1 MDQEKLLDYLKRV
14 TADLHQTRQRLRDV
28 ESGDSEPIALVSM
41 SCRFAGGVDSPEDLW
56 QLVAEGRDAIGEFP
70 ADRGWDAAALFDED
84 PDQQGTSYTRHGGF
98 LYDAPEFDAAFFG
111 ISPRETLGMDPQQ
124 RLLLESSWQLLERA
138 GIDPTSLKG
147 SRTGVFAGTN
157 GQDYGDLLYQV
168 PEGVEGYTL
177 TGNAASVLSGRIS
190 YTFGLEGPS
199 VTVDT
204 ACSSSLVAL
213 HLAVQSL
220 RQKECSLALAGGVT
234 VMSSPRA
241 FIQFSRQRGL
251 AADGRCKSFAAAADG
266 TGWGE
271 GVGMLL
277 LERLSDA
284 RRNGHP
290 VLAVIRGSA
299 VNQDGA
305 SNGLTAPNGP
315 SQQRVI
321 RQALAGAG
329 LTPAQ
334 VDVVEA
340 HGTGTVLGDPIE
352 AQALLATYGLER
364 PADRPLWLG
373 SVKSNLGHTQAAA
386 GVAGVIKMVL
396 AMRHG
401 VLPRTLHVD
410 EPSPH
415 VDWSAG
421 GVALLQEARPW
432 PATEEPRRAG
442 VSSFGVSGT
451 NAHTIIEQAPEP
463 EQSAADRPRAAAPA
477 LLPYLVSGRSAEA
490 LRAQAARLR
499 AHLDTAPEPAPADLA
514 HSLAT
519 TRAALEHRAAVLAG
533 DRAELLAGLDALA
546 AGESAPHLVQ
556 GVAAEGRTAFLFT
569 GQGSQRAGMG
579 AELYDAFP
587 VFAEAYDAVRAEL
600 DRHLDTPLK
609 EADALLDRT
618 EYTQPALFAIEVAL
632 FRLVESWGVR
642 PDFLAGHSI
651 GELAAAHVAGV
662 LSLADAAELVAARG
676 RLMQALPAGGAMV
689 AVQAGEEEVLPLLA
703 GHADVGIAAV
713 NGPSSVVLSG
723 AEPAVSEVVGQL
735 GGKSKRLTVSHAFH
749 SPLMEPM
756 LAEFRAVAERLTF
769 HAPRIPIVSTLE
781 PGADLT
787 EVEYWV
793 RHVREAVRFA
803 EAIETLA
810 SRGVTSYLE
819 LGPDGVLTAMAEH
832 CLGEESTAALIPTLR
847 AGRPEARALLTALAR
862 AQVHG
867 ATPDWRAVGAS
878 WGGARVGLPTYAFQR
893 RRHWPE
899 PPAGWVGDVASA
911 GLGAADHPLLGAAV
925 ALADADGVLFTG
937 LLSLRTHPWLADHAV
952 LGTVLLPGTA
962 FVELAIRAGDHVG
975 CQQLAELTLQAPLVL
990 PEHGAVQLQL
1000 AVGEADATGARG
1012 FTLHSR
1018 PEPEDTAAGAALT
1031 AEHAWTR
1038 HATGSL
1044 APLGTGPQ
1052 PEPLGRDSWPPAG
1065 AVPVETEGLYGYLA
1079 EAGFDYGPVFQ
1090 GLRAAWQSGEEIFAE
1105 VRLPEQARA
1114 EAQRFGL
1121 HPALLDAALH
1131 GVGMG
1136 TLLSPSESGRLPFAW
1151 SGVTLHASG
1160 ADTLRVRLAPA
1171 GADRVAVT
1179 VADGTGAPVARI
1191 ESLLLRP
1198 VSAAQ
1203 VQAARRAHH
1212 ESLFTVEWQDAAPG
1226 PVLGAPDTAGWA
1238 LLGAETLGLDLP
1250 RHVDPAALAASL
1262 DAAATPPAL
1271 VLAAVRG
1278 EPGEPPAAAHATA
1291 ERALALVQQWLA
1303 EDRFADAP
1311 LVLVTAGAQSVVPGE
1326 PVADLAAATV
1336 WGLVRSAQS
1345 EHPNRL
1351 LLVDL
1356 DADEASLRAL
1366 PAALAAALA
1375 ADEPQLALRAGTLK
1389 LPRLARVTAA
1399 TTDTAADTADADAGP
1414 VLAPALAPASDG
1426 TVLVTG
1432 ATGTLGAL
1440 VARHLV
1446 AGHGVRRLLLVSRR
1460 GAAAVGAAEL
1470 AAELRESGAEVTL
1483 AACDV
1488 ADRAA
1493 LAELLGSLEHPLTA
1507 VVHTAGVLD
1516 DGIVS
1521 SLTPERLATVLRPK
1535 VDAAWHL
1542 HELTKDQ
1549 NLTAFVLFSAAAA
1562 TLGGPGQANYAA
1574 ANAFLDAL
1582 AQHRRAAGLPAT
1594 ALAWGLWA
1602 ERSGMTGTLEEA
1614 DLQRIN
1620 RAGVAALSSAEGLA
1634 LLDTATALGG
1644 ASYVPIRLDLAGLRA
1659 HGGSSALPALLRGLV
1674 RAPARRA
1681 AQAEQGGDSFREQLA
1696 ALAPAERAKAL
1707 LTLVTGQVAAV
1718 LGHSGAEAIEPQL
1731 AFKELGFDSLTAVEL
1746 RNRLNTVTGLRLPAT
1761 LVFDYPNPAALA
1773 ELLGA
1778 ELLGAELLGAE
1789 LLGPQ
1794 PTATA
1799 AVVAPLTEDP
1809 IAIIGMACRYPGEVT
1824 TPEELWQLVTSG
1836 RDGISGFPTDR
1847 GWLVDALRSAD
1858 TEQADAALA
1867 GGFLHDASA
1876 FDPGFFGINPR
1887 EALAMDPQQRLL
1899 LEASWEAFER
1909 AGIDPASVKGSRT
1922 GVFAGVMYH
1931 DYVTRLPAV
1940 PEEVAGY
1947 LGTGGSGSVAS
1958 GRISYTFGLEGPA
1971 VTVDTACS
1979 SSLVALHLAAQ
1990 ALRSGECTLALAGG
2004 VTVMATPDT
2013 FIDFARQ
2020 GGLSANGRC
2029 KSFSADADGTSWAE
2043 GVGMLLVERLS
2054 DARRNGHPVLA
2065 IVRGTAVNQDGA
2077 SNGLTAPNG
2086 PSQQRVIRQALANAR
2101 LTADQ
2106 VDAVE
2111 AHGTG
2116 TSLGD
2121 PIEAQALLATYGREH
2136 TAERPL
2142 WLGSVKS
2149 NLGHTQ
2155 AAAGAAG
2162 IIKMVLAMR
2171 HGVLPR
2177 TLHVGEPT
2185 PHVDW
2190 TAGAVELLT
2199 ETRPWPE
2206 TGEPRRAGISSFGV
2220 SGTNAHVI
2228 LEQAPDPA
2236 PVAEPA
2242 APAALP
2248 WVLSAKS
2255 TQALRAQASRL
2266 HARLT
2271 EDETLHP
2278 VDLAF
2283 SLATTRGSLEQ
2294 RAAVVG
2300 GDRAELLR
2308 GLAALAAGEPAGH
2321 LVEGTAAG
2329 TPRTAFL
2336 FAGQGSQRAGMGA
2349 ELYDAHPV
2357 FAEAYDAVR
2366 AELDRYLEVPLKDAD
2381 ALLDRTAYTQPA
2393 LFALE
2398 VALFRLVESW
2408 GLTPDFLAG
2417 HSIGELAAAHVA
2429 GVLSLADA
2437 ARLVAARGRLMQQ
2450 LPAGGAMVAVQAS
2463 EAELLPLLAD
2473 RSDVGIAAVNGP
2485 TSVVLS
2491 GTEQAVLEL
2500 AEKLDRKTRRLT
2512 VSHAFHSPLM
2522 EPMLAEFRAVASE
2535 LTFHQPRIPIVS
2547 TLDQDADLT
2556 TPDYWVRHV
2565 REAVRFADAIETLE
2579 REGVRAF
2586 LELGPDGTLT
2596 ALAQATASAEEEA
2609 VFAPVLRRDRPEVT
2623 TFATALAH
2631 LYVRG
2636 AALDWRAVFAGTGA
2650 RRVDLPTYAF
2660 QRERY
2665 WLEPPV
2671 LWAADVASAGLVTP
2685 AHPLLGAAAPLA
2697 ESDGYLFT
2705 GLLSLR
2711 THPWLADHAVSGT
2724 VLLPGTAFVELAV
2737 RAGDQ
2742 VGCDRLAELTLQAP
2756 LVLPETGALQLQLWL
2771 GPADETGS
2779 RALSVHS
2786 RPEDASAEDPW
2797 TKHADGLLATGGAER
2812 PAAGELASWPPAEAV
2827 PLETT
2832 GFYER
2837 LAVGGFAYG
2846 PAFQGL
2852 TAAWQRGE
2860 EIFVEVALPAGTE
2873 PDGSL
2878 FGLHPALLDA
2888 ALHGTF
2894 LQGSGAEGGRL
2905 PFAWSGVTLYAA
2917 GAGALRVRITPQ
2929 GTDAIALAIAD
2940 ATGEPVATVD
2950 SLVLRPVGAEQLR
2963 GAARAAHHDALFQVE
2978 WAALPAAAN
2987 ASPVVGRWGVLGEV
3001 PLGLAAESFADLAA
3015 VAASVTVPEVLFVP
3029 CLPLADGLSADGVRE
3044 VTHRVLGLV
3053 QAWLAEEKFAGSRLV
3068 LLTRGAVAPLGGERL
3083 ADPAGAAVRGLV
3095 RSAQA
3100 ENPERFVLLDLDG
3113 ADASL
3118 AALPAAL
3125 ALPEHEL
3132 ALRQGTCL
3140 VPRLARIATDAALT
3154 PPEGAVAWRLGI
3166 PVKGTLDNL
3175 ALIEHPAAVAPL
3187 EPGSVRIGVRATGL
3201 NFRDVLNALG
3211 MYPGNAGLLGLEGA
3225 GVVLEVAPDVT
3236 DLAVGDRVFGMM
3248 SGGFAPLAVV
3258 DRRMIARMPE
3268 SWSFAEAAAV
3278 PVVHLTAY
3286 YALVDLADL
3295 RAGESVLIHAA
3306 AGGVGMAA
3314 VQLARHLGAEVYG
3327 TASAGKWDALRKLGL
3342 DDEHI
3347 ASSRDLAFEE
3357 RFRSATGGRGV
3368 DVVLDSLAREF
3379 VDASL
3384 RLLPRG
3390 GRFVEMGKTDVR
3402 DPEQVA
3408 AEHPG
3413 VHYQGFDLIE
3423 AGPQRTGELL
3433 AEVLALFEKG
3443 ALEHL
3448 PIATWDLRRAP
3459 EAFRFV
3465 SQARHI
3471 GKVVLTVP
3479 APLDADGTV
3488 LITGA
3493 TGTLGALAA
3502 RHLVA
3507 EHGARHLL
3515 LTSRRGA
3522 EAPGAAELAAE
3533 LEQLGASVSIAACD
3547 AADRAGLA
3555 ALLGSLQ
3562 RPLTAVLHTA
3572 GVLDDGVVNTL
3583 TPERLDAVLRPK
3595 VDAALNLHE
3604 LTAGLD
3610 LSAFVLYSSVA
3621 GTFGGAG
3628 QGNYAAANAFLDAL
3642 ATRRAQ
3648 DGLPALSLAW
3658 GLWAESSGMTGDL
3671 GTADLER
3678 MARGGITP
3686 LASAQG
3692 LALLDT
3698 AATLG
3703 RSTLA
3708 PMGLD
3713 VAGLR
3718 AHADPAA
3725 VPPLLRG
3732 LVRTPARRAARTAA
3746 GSVEGPTLAQRLTG
3760 LDQEE
3765 RRKLLLDLVCTQVAA
3780 VLGHP
3785 GPESVEA
3792 ERAFKELGFDSL
3804 TGIELRN
3811 RMNAATGLRLS
3822 ATLVFDHPTPAALAA
3837 LLLTE
3842 ITPAPAAAAQPLLAE
3857 LDRLEAAFTAAPVAD
3872 GELRGTLAARLEA
3885 LLGRLAGPAAP
3896 PAAEAVD
3903 TGQLKAASDD
3913 ELFAFINDQLGRSP
3927 SS

>member
-14 TADLHQTRQRLRDV
+14 TADLHQTRQRLRDA

-41 SCRFAGGVDSPEDLW
+41 SCRFAGGVNSPEDLW
-56 QLVAEGRDAIGEFP
+56 QLVAEGRDAIGDFP
-70 ADRGWDAAALFDED
+70 SDRGWDVESLFDDD

-98 LYDAPEFDAAFFG
+98 LYDATEFDAAFFG

-124 RLLLESSWQLLERA
+124 RLLLEASWQVLERA

-177 TGNAASVLSGRIS
+177 TGNAASVLSGRLS
-190 YTFGLEGPS
+190 YTFGLEGPA

-213 HLAVQSL
+213 HLAVQAL

-321 RQALAGAG
+321 RQALASAG
-329 LTPAQ
+329 LTPGQ

-364 PADRPLWLG
+364 PEDRPLWLG

-401 VLPRTLHVD
+401 VLPKTLHVD

-415 VDWSAG
+415 VDWASG
-421 GVALLQEARPW
+421 GVALLEEARPW
-432 PATEEPRRAG
+432 PATGEPRRAG

-463 EQSAADRPRAAAPA
+463 EGSAVEAPTAAAPA
-477 LLPYLVSGRSAEA
+477 LLPYLVSGRTAEA
-490 LRAQAARLR
+490 LSAQAARLR
-499 AHLDTAPEPAPADLA
+499 AHLDTVPDLAQADLA

-519 TRAALEHRAAVLAG
+519 TRAALDHRAAVLAA
-533 DRAELLAGLDALA
+533 DRAELLTGLDALA
-546 AGESAPHLVQ
+546 AGESAPHLVR
-556 GVAAEGRTAFLFT
+556 GVAAAEGRTAFLFT

-579 AELYDAFP
+579 AELYEAFP
-587 VFAEAYDAVRAEL
+587 VFAEAFDAVCAEL
-600 DRHLDTPLK
+600 DGQLERPLK
-609 EADALLDRT
+609 DVVFGAEGGLLDETR
-618 EYTQPALFAIEVAL
+618 YTQPALFAVEVAL
-632 FRLVESWGVR
+632 FRLVESWGLA

-651 GELAAAHVAGV
+651 GEIAAAHAAGV
-662 LSLADAAELVAARG
+662 LSLADASALVAARG
-676 RLMQALPAGGAMV
+676 RLMQELPRGGAMV
-689 AVQAGEEEVLPLLA
+689 SLQASEEELLPLLA
-703 GHADVGIAAV
+703 DRSAVVGIAAV
-713 NGPSSVVLSG
+713 NGPTAVVVSG
-723 AEPAVSEVVGQL
+723 AEDEVLAIARHFEEL
-735 GGKSKRLTVSHAFH
+735 GRKTRRLTVSHAFH
-749 SPLMEPM
+749 SPLMDGM
-756 LAEFRAVAERLTF
+756 LADFRRIAEGLDYQP
-769 HAPRIPIVSTLE
+769 PRIPIVSTVT
-781 PGADLT
+781 GTSLT
-787 EVEYWV
+787 AEELCSPEYWV
-793 RHVREAVRFA
+793 RHVREAVRFLDA
-803 EAIETLA
+803 VRRLDAN
-810 SRGVTSYLE
+810 GVTTYLE
-819 LGPDGVLTAMAEH
+819 LGPDGVLTAMAQH
-832 CLGEESTAALIPTLR
+832 CLGENADGAALVPTMR
-847 AGRPEARALLTALAR
+847 TGRDETRTLLTALAL
-862 AQVHG
+862 AHAHG
-867 ATPDWRAVGAS
+867 AAPDWRAVSAA
-878 WGGARVGLPTYAFQR
+878 WGGTRVDLPTYAFQR

-899 PPAGWVGDVASA
+899 PPAGWLGDVASV

-937 LLSLRTHPWLADHAV
+937 LLSLQTHPWLADHAV
-952 LGTVLLPGTA
+952 MGTVLLPGTA

-975 CQQLAELTLQAPLVL
+975 CHQLVELTLQAPLVL
-990 PEHGAVQLQL
+990 PERGAVQIQL
-1000 AVGEADATGARG
+1000 AVGEADATGSRG

-1018 PEPEDTAAGAALT
+1018 PEPEDAAGGAALT
-1031 AEHAWTR
+1031 TEHAWTR
-1038 HATGSL
+1038 HATGIL
-1044 APLGTGPQ
+1044 APAATDHPAEALG
-1052 PEPLGRDSWPPAG
+1052 LDSWPPAG
-1065 AVPVETEGLYGYLA
+1065 ATPVETEGLYEYLA
-1079 EAGFDYGPVFQ
+1079 EAGFGYGPVFQ
-1090 GLRAAWQSGEEIFAE
+1090 GLRAAWQSGDEIFAD
-1105 VRLPEQARA
+1105 VRLPEQARTDA
-1114 EAQRFGL
+1114 RLFGL

-1160 ADTLRVRLAPA
+1160 ADTLRVRLSPA
-1171 GADRVAVT
+1171 GADCVSVT
-1179 VADGTGAPVARI
+1179 VADGTGAPVARVD
-1191 ESLLLRP
+1191 SLLLRP

-1203 VQAARRAHH
+1203 VHAARSAHH
-1212 ESLFTVEWQDAAPG
+1212 ESLFTVEWQPAAPG
-1226 PVLGAPDTAGWA
+1226 NADTAGWA
-1238 LLGAETLGLDLP
+1238 LLGAERLGLDLP
-1250 RHVDPAALAASL
+1250 GYADLPALATAVASGAALPDTVLTVVAA
-1262 DAAATPPAL
+1262 
-1271 VLAAVRG
+1271 
-1278 EPGEPPAAAHATA
+1278 EPGELPQAAHATA
-1291 ERALALVQQWLA
+1291 RRALALVQEWLA
-1303 EDRFADAP
+1303 ADEFAHAR
-1311 LVLVTAGAQSVVPGE
+1311 LVLATRGALAVTPGE
-1326 PVADLAAATV
+1326 AITDLAAATV
-1336 WGLVRSAQS
+1336 WGLVRSAQT
-1345 EHPNRL
+1345 ENPGRL
-1351 LLVDL
+1351 VLLDL
-1356 DADEASLRAL
+1356 DTDEASLRAL
-1366 PAALAAALA
+1366 PAALAAE
-1375 ADEPQLALRAGTLK
+1375 EPQLALRAGGLRV
-1389 LPRLARVTAA
+1389 PRLARVTAA
-1399 TTDTAADTADADAGP
+1399 ADISQGLDVGP
-1414 VLAPALAPASDG
+1414 DG

-1446 AGHGVRRLLLVSRR
+1446 AEHGVRRLLLVSRR
-1460 GAAAVGAAEL
+1460 GAEAAGAAEL
-1470 AAELRESGAEVTL
+1470 VAELTESGAEVTL

-1488 ADRAA
+1488 ADRDA
-1493 LAELLGSLEHPLTA
+1493 LAELLGSLEHPLSA

-1516 DGIVS
+1516 DGIIS
-1521 SLTPERLATVLRPK
+1521 ALTPERLTPVLRPK

-1542 HELTKDQ
+1542 HELTKSQ

-1582 AQHRRAAGLPAT
+1582 AHHRQASGLPAT

-1614 DLQRIN
+1614 DLQRMA
-1620 RAGVAALSSAEGLA
+1620 RGGVGALSSEEGLS
-1634 LLDTATALGG
+1634 LLDTAAALGG
-1644 ASYVPIRLDLAGLRA
+1644 ATYVPMRLDLAGLRA
-1659 HGGSSALPALLRGLV
+1659 QPVTSALPALLRGLV
-1674 RAPARRA
+1674 RASARRA
-1681 AQAEQGGDSFREQLA
+1681 AQVEQATDSFGQQLA
-1696 ALAPAERAKAL
+1696 ALPAAERSKAL
-1707 LTLVTGQVAAV
+1707 LSLVTSQVAAV
-1718 LGHSGAEAIEPQL
+1718 LGHTGADAIEPNL

-1746 RNRLNTVTGLRLPAT
+1746 RNRLTTATGLRLPTT

-1773 ELLGA
+1773 DQLSA
-1778 ELLGAELLGAE
+1778 ELHGSSRTAATPA
-1789 LLGPQ
+1789 GPR
-1794 PTATA
+1794 ATA
-1799 AVVAPLTEDP
+1799 GASDEP
-1809 IAIIGMACRYPGEVT
+1809 IAIIGMACRYPGGVT

-1847 GWLVDALRSAD
+1847 GWLVDALHSAD
-1858 TEQADAALA
+1858 TEQAAAALE

-1876 FDPGFFGINPR
+1876 FDPTFFGINPR

-1909 AGIDPASVKGSRT
+1909 AGIDPTSVKGSRT

-1947 LGTGGSGSVAS
+1947 LGTGGAGSVAS
-1958 GRISYTFGLEGPA
+1958 GRVSYTFGLEGPA

-1990 ALRSGECTLALAGG
+1990 ALRSGECSLALAGG

-2013 FIDFARQ
+2013 FVDFARQ
-2020 GGLSANGRC
+2020 GGLSSSGRC

-2086 PSQQRVIRQALANAR
+2086 PSQQRVIRQALANAG
-2101 LTADQ
+2101 LTAAQ

-2121 PIEAQALLATYGREH
+2121 PIEAQALLATYGQEH
-2136 TAERPL
+2136 SAERPL
-2142 WLGSVKS
+2142 WLGSIKS

-2162 IIKMVLAMR
+2162 IIKMVMAMR
-2171 HGVLPR
+2171 HGVLPP
-2177 TLHVGEPT
+2177 TLHVTGPT

-2190 TAGAVELLT
+2190 EAGAVELLT
-2199 ETRPWPE
+2199 RARPWPE
-2206 TGEPRRAGISSFGV
+2206 TGEPRRAGVSSFGV
-2220 SGTNAHVI
+2220 SGTNAHAI
-2228 LEQAPDPA
+2228 IEQVPE
-2236 PVAEPA
+2236 PVAQAEPV

-2248 WVLSAKS
+2248 WVLSAK
-2255 TQALRAQASRL
+2255 TREALRGQAHKLHERL
-2266 HARLT
+2266 AA
-2271 EDETLHP
+2271 DPAVHP
-2278 VDLAF
+2278 VDVAF
-2283 SLATTRGSLEQ
+2283 SLAVTRGGLEQ

-2300 GDRAELLR
+2300 GGREELLR
-2308 GLAALAAGEPAGH
+2308 GLAALAAGESAGN
-2321 LVEGTAAG
+2321 LVEGTAGSA
-2329 TPRTAFL
+2329 PRTAFL
-2336 FAGQGSQRAGMGA
+2336 FAGQGSQRAGMGG
-2349 ELYDAHPV
+2349 ELYGAHPV
-2357 FAEAYDAVR
+2357 FAAAYDAVR
-2366 AELDRYLEVPLKDAD
+2366 AELDQHLETPLEDAAELID
-2381 ALLDRTAYTQPA
+2381 QTAYTQPA

-2408 GLTPDFLAG
+2408 GVRPDFLAG

-2437 ARLVAARGRLMQQ
+2437 ARLVAARGRLMQA
-2450 LPAGGAMVAVQAS
+2450 LPAGGAMVAVQAT
-2463 EAELLPLLAD
+2463 EDEVLPLLAG
-2473 RSDVGIAAVNGP
+2473 REHELGLAAVNGP
-2485 TSVVLS
+2485 SSVVLS
-2491 GTEQAVLEL
+2491 GAERAVVEVAERL
-2500 AEKLDRKTRRLT
+2500 AAEGRKTKRLT

-2522 EPMLAEFRAVASE
+2522 DPMLDEFRTVAEE
-2535 LTFHQPRIPIVS
+2535 LTYHAPQLPIVS
-2547 TLDQDADLT
+2547 TLDRSADPT
-2556 TPDYWVRHV
+2556 SPEYWVRHV
-2565 REAVRFADAIETLE
+2565 REAVRFADAIAALE
-2579 REGVRAF
+2579 GEGVRTF
-2586 LELGPDGTLT
+2586 LELGPDGTLA
-2596 ALAQATASAEEEA
+2596 ALGQECVTEDA
-2609 VFAPVLRRDRPEVT
+2609 VFTPVLRRDRAEAR
-2623 TFATALAH
+2623 TFTTALAQLH
-2631 LYVRG
+2631 VRG
-2636 AALDWRAVFAGTGA
+2636 IELDWPALFAGTGA

-2665 WLEPPV
+2665 WLEAPA

-2685 AHPLLGAAAPLA
+2685 EHPLLGAAAPLA
-2697 ESDGYLFT
+2697 ESDGFLFT
-2705 GLLSLR
+2705 GRLALD

-2742 VGCDRLAELTLQAP
+2742 AGCDRLEELTLLAP
-2756 LVLPETGALQLQLWL
+2756 LVLPQSGALQLQLWL
-2771 GPADETGS
+2771 GAADESGR
-2779 RALSVHS
+2779 RALSLHS
-2786 RPEDASAEDPW
+2786 RPEDAEADEPW
-2797 TKHADGLLATGGAER
+2797 TKHADGALGTGRAGE
-2812 PAAGELASWPPAEAV
+2812 PAGAGELAAWPPADAV

-2860 EIFVEVALPAGTE
+2860 EIFVEVRLPEGTE

-2905 PFAWSGVTLYAA
+2905 PFAWSGVTLHAT
-2917 GAGALRVRITPQ
+2917 GASELRVRITPQ
-2929 GTDAIALAIAD
+2929 GTDAVALALAD
-2940 ATGEPVATVD
+2940 ATGEPVATVE
-2950 SLVLRPVGAEQLR
+2950 SLVLRPVAADQLR
-2963 GAARAAHHDALFQVE
+2963 GAARATHHESLFRVE
-2978 WAALPAAAN
+2978 WAALPAAAGVVEGGGW
-2987 ASPVVGRWGVLGEV
+2987 SVVGGGPGLSDAFAAAGVVVG
-3001 PLGLAAESFADLAA
+3001 GFADLAGLA
-3015 VAASVTVPEVLFVP
+3015 AAEVVPDVVFVSGAASVGE
-3029 CLPLADGLSADGVRE
+3029 LSAGAVRE

-3053 QAWLAEEKFAGSRLV
+3053 RAWLAEDRFADARLV
-3068 LLTRGAVAPLGGERL
+3068 VVTRGAVAPLAGEVL
-3083 ADPAGAAVRGLV
+3083 ADPVGAAVWGLV

-3100 ENPERFVLLDLDG
+3100 ENPERFVLLDLDAAG
-3113 ADASL
+3113 SSVASVAAGL
-3118 AALPAAL
+3118 ASGEP
-3125 ALPEHEL
+3125 EL
-3132 ALRQGTCL
+3132 AIREGGCH
-3140 VPRLARIATDAALT
+3140 VPRLARVATDEALVPPRGAA
-3154 PPEGAVAWRLGI
+3154 AWRLGI

-3175 ALIEHPAAVAPL
+3175 ALVEHPAAVAPL
-3187 EPGSVRIGVRATGL
+3187 EPGSVRIGVRASGL

-3225 GVVLEVAPDVT
+3225 GVVLEVGPGVT
-3236 DLAVGDRVFGMM
+3236 DLAVGDRVFGML
-3248 SGGFAPLAVV
+3248 SGGFGPVAVV
-3258 DRRMIARMPE
+3258 DRRMIARMPDT
-3268 SWSFAEAAAV
+3268 WTFAQAASV
-3278 PVVHLTAY
+3278 PVVYLTAY
-3286 YALVDLADL
+3286 YALVDLAGL
-3295 RAGESVLIHAA
+3295 RAGESILIHAA

-3327 TASAGKWDALRKLGL
+3327 TASAGKWDALRSLGL
-3342 DDEHI
+3342 DEAHI
-3347 ASSRDLAFEE
+3347 ASSRDLEFEE
-3357 RFRSATGGRGV
+3357 RFRAASGGRGV

-3408 AEHPG
+3408 VDHPG
-3413 VHYQGFDLIE
+3413 VQYQGFDLIE
-3423 AGPQRTGELL
+3423 AGPERTGEML
-3433 AEVLALFEKG
+3433 AAVLALFDQG
-3443 ALEHL
+3443 ALAHL
-3448 PIATWDLRRAP
+3448 PIATWDVHRAP

-3465 SQARHI
+3465 SQAKHI

-3479 APLDADGTV
+3479 APLDRDGTV
-3488 LITGA
+3488 LVTGA
-3493 TGTLGALAA
+3493 TGTLGT
-3502 RHLVA
+3502 LVA
-3507 EHGARHLL
+3507 RRMVTEHGARHLL

-3522 EAPGAAELAAE
+3522 DAPGAAELTAE
-3533 LEQLGASVSIAACD
+3533 LEGLGASVRVAACD
-3547 AADRAGLA
+3547 VADRDALA
-3555 ALLGSLQ
+3555 KLFAELE
-3562 RPLTAVLHTA
+3562 RPLTAVVHTA
-3572 GVLDDGVVNTL
+3572 GVIDDGVVNAL

-3610 LSAFVLYSSVA
+3610 LSAFVLFSSVA
-3621 GTFGGAG
+3621 GTFSSAG

-3642 ATRRAQ
+3642 ATHRGQ
-3648 DGLPALSLAW
+3648 LGLPALSLAW
-3658 GLWAESSGMTGDL
+3658 GLWAESSGMTGNLAETDL
-3671 GTADLER
+3671 QR
-3678 MARGGITP
+3678 MSRGGITP
-3686 LASAQG
+3686 LSSAQG
-3692 LALLDT
+3692 LELLDT
-3698 AATLG
+3698 AAGLG
-3703 RSTLA
+3703 RTTVA

-3732 LVRTPARRAARTAA
+3732 LVRAPARRAVRAAA
-3746 GSVEGPTLAQRLTG
+3746 GAVEGPTLEQRLAG
-3760 LDQEE
+3760 LDTEE

-3780 VLGHP
+3780 VLGHA

-3822 ATLVFDHPTPAALAA
+3822 ATLVFDYPTPAALTE
-3837 LLLTE
+3837 LLLAE
-3842 ITPAPAAAAQPLLAE
+3842 IVPAPAASVQPLLAE
-3857 LDRLEAAFTAAPVAD
+3857 LDRLEAAFGAAPVPD
-3872 GELRGTLAARLEA
+3872 GEVRGALAARLQA
-3885 LLGRLAGPAAP
+3885 MLGKLSVPAAP
-3896 PAAEAVD
+3896 TGGAVA
-3903 TGQLKAASDD
+3903 TEQLKAASDD
-3913 ELFAFINDQLGRSP
+3913 ELFAFINDQLGRSQEGN
-3927 SS
+3927 